1 MAKTRVK
8 VIDDSKPEAEEVKK
22 PTKQA
27 QGPQRDEFVEKLKA
41 ELGIEEEVKPVIPA
55 EAGIQKIDSGS
66 ESGMTKKAPRDDKQA
81 KPKAGKEKPRSK
93 KYKEA
98 AALVDKNVTY
108 PLNEAVELAKKVS
121 YSKYDGTFELHVN
134 TNSKN
139 IRGLV
144 SLPYASGKKVRIMA
158 FGKGAAESGADIVGD
173 EAALAEIEKG
183 KINFDVL
190 ITTPEMM
197 PRISRLAKVLGP
209 RGLMPNPKN
218 GTIAENLEKAVS
230 EIQSG
235 KLEYKT
241 ESNKMTMH
249 VSLGKISQ
257 PSEELSQNVKVLL
270 TTIGK
275 SKIKKAVLSPTL
287 GPGVKLDLASI

>member
-8 VIDDSKPEAEEVKK
+8 VIDDSQPEAEEVKT

-41 ELGIEEEVKPVIPA
+41 ELGIEEEAKPVKETKPA
-55 EAGIQKIDSGS
+55 KEEKKAEEKA
-66 ESGMTKKAPRDDKQA
+66 ETKKEEKKAE
-81 KPKAGKEKPRSK
+81 PKKGKEKPRSK
-93 KYKEA
+93 KYKEV
-98 AALVDKNVTY
+98 AALVDKNTTY

-144 SLPYASGKKVRIMA
+144 SLPYASGKAVKIVA
-158 FGKGAAESGADIVGD
+158 FGKGADTSGADIVGD
-173 EAALAEIEKG
+173 EDALKEIEKG
-183 KINFDVL
+183 KINFDVM
-190 ITTPEMM
+190 ITTPDMM

-218 GTIAENLEKAVS
+218 GTIATDLKKAVD

-241 ESNKMTMH
+241 ESNKQVMH

-257 PSEELSQNVKVLL
+257 PAEELAQNVKVLL

-275 SKIKKAVLSPTL
+275 SKIRKAVLAPTL
-287 GPGVKLDLASI
+287 GPGVRLDLSSL